1 MRAFFVPR
9 KIYLILRSPGGRQP
23 GRASRRTHIAVAAPG
38 NCPSPLAAQPVQ
50 QAQEVALLRLAEAL
64 QGLARNAR
72 PEDHQLAG
80 QLVAVLGE
88 LHQAAR
94 SEERRVGKECF
105 STCRCRWKP
114 YHSKKK
120 EERIKTVE

>member
-88 LHQAAR
+88 LPQR
-94 SEERRVGKECF
+94 SDERRVGQECV
-105 STCRCRWKP
+105 STCRSRWSP
-114 YHSKKK
+114 YH
-120 EERIKTVE
+120 